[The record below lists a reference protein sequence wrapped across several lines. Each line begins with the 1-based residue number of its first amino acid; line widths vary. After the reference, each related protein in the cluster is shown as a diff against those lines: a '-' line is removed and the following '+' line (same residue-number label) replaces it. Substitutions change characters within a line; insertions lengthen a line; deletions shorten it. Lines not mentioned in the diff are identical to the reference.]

1 MTSAK
6 NLFLCGVASVLAM
19 GSGAGASLAQA
30 PTHQHYRKPS
40 AADDQP
46 SPTGELAPRLQNL
59 GVHKFVVMTKSERA
73 QLFFN
78 QGINLSYGFNHAEAG
93 RAFRAV
99 ARLDPDCAMAY
110 WGQALVLGPNINAP
124 MAPDDEPKAYEL
136 VQRAIALKPKASERE
151 RAYIDALAQRYSGK
165 PAERKARDRAYADAM
180 RTLHERYADDLEAA
194 TLFAEA
200 LMDLRPWDYWTREGQ
215 PYPGTEEIV
224 SLLES
229 VMKRN
234 PEHPGALHFYIHAM
248 EATKNAEKAEA
259 AADTLISLM
268 PGAGHMVHMP
278 AHIFM
283 RMGRYGDASD
293 GNELAIRADEDY
305 IAQCRAQGIYPLG
318 YYPHNIHFL
327 WWAASMEGRSR
338 VSQEA
343 ARKTAS
349 KIPPEQLRELP
360 FLQGFI
366 VVPYHAM
373 VKFGLWDEILNE
385 PKPAQESPFVQGVWH
400 YARGMAFTARRQFAE
415 AARELATLEEALRG
429 ESLRKMPASFSANT
443 AQTIL
448 RIAPEVLAGEMAA
461 KQGQFEQ
468 AIARLD
474 RAVRLEDALIYT
486 EPADWPFPTRHS
498 LGAVLLQAGRPEEAA
513 IVYWED
519 LRRYPEN
526 GWSLFGLMQAL
537 QAQGKND
544 EATLVEERFQ
554 KAWARADVKLTGSR
568 F

>member
-1 MTSAK
+1 MTSAR

-19 GSGAGASLAQA
+19 GPGAAASLAQA
-30 PTHQHYRKPS
+30 PTHQHYSKLS
-40 AADDQP
+40 ATDDQP

-59 GVHKFVVMTKSERA
+59 GVHKFVVTTKSERA

-78 QGINLSYGFNHAEAG
+78 QGINLSYGFNHAEAS
-93 RAFRAV
+93 RAFREV
-99 ARLDPDCAMAY
+99 ARLDPDCAMAH

-124 MAPDDEPKAYEL
+124 MAPEDEPKAYEL

-151 RAYIDALAQRYSGK
+151 RAYIDALAQRYTGK
-165 PAERKARDRAYADAM
+165 PEDRKARDRAYADAM
-180 RTLHERYADDLEAA
+180 REVRKHYPDDLEAA
-194 TLFAEA
+194 TLSAEA
-200 LMDLRPWDYWTREGQ
+200 LMDLRPWDYWTREGLA
-215 PYPGTEEIV
+215 YPGTDEIV
-224 SLLES
+224 SVLES

-248 EATKNAEKAEA
+248 EPTKNPERAEQ

-278 AHIFM
+278 AHIFV
-283 RMGRYGDASD
+283 RVGRYDDASD
-293 GNELAIRADEDY
+293 TNELAIRADEDY

-373 VKFGLWDEILNE
+373 VKFGLWDEILSE

-400 YARGMAFTARRQFAE
+400 YARGMAFTAKRQFAQ
-415 AARELATLEEALRG
+415 AAKELAILEEVLRG
-429 ESLRKMPASFSANT
+429 ESLRKMPASSSANT

-461 KQGQFEQ
+461 KQGHFEQ

-519 LRRYPEN
+519 LRRFPEN

-544 EATLVEERFQ
+544 EATLVEKRFQ
-554 KAWARADVKLTGSR
+554 KAWARADVKLTASR

>member
-1 MTSAK
+1 MMSAR

-19 GSGAGASLAQA
+19 GPGAVASLAQS
-30 PTHQHYRKPS
+30 PTHQHYTKLS

-46 SPTGELAPRLQNL
+46 SATGELAPRLQNL
-59 GVHKFVVMTKSERA
+59 GVHKLVVTTKSERA

-93 RAFRAV
+93 RAFREA

-110 WGQALVLGPNINAP
+110 WGQALALGPNINAP

-136 VQRAIALKPKASERE
+136 VQRATALKPKASERE
-151 RAYIDALAQRYSGK
+151 RAYIDALGQRYSGK
-165 PAERKARDRAYADAM
+165 PADRKARDRAYAEAM
-180 RTLHERYADDLEAA
+180 RALHQRYADDLEAA
-194 TLFAEA
+194 TLCAEA
-200 LMDLRPWDYWTREGQ
+200 LMDLRPWEYWTREGQ

-224 SLLES
+224 SLLQS

-248 EATKNAEKAEA
+248 EATKNAEQAEA

-268 PGAGHMVHMP
+268 PGAGHIVHMP

-283 RMGRYGDASD
+283 RVGRYNDAADSND
-293 GNELAIRADEDY
+293 LAIRADEDY

-400 YARGMAFTARRQFAE
+400 YARGMAFTAKRQFAE
-415 AARELATLEEALRG
+415 AAKELAILEEILRG

-461 KQGQFEQ
+461 KQ
-468 AIARLD
+468 
-474 RAVRLEDALIYT
+474 
-486 EPADWPFPTRHS
+486 S
-498 LGAVLLQAGRPEEAA
+498 
-513 IVYWED
+513 
-519 LRRYPEN
+519 
-526 GWSLFGLMQAL
+526 
-537 QAQGKND
+537 
-544 EATLVEERFQ
+544 
-554 KAWARADVKLTGSR
+554 
-568 F
+568 

>member
-1 MTSAK
+1 MMSAR

-19 GSGAGASLAQA
+19 GPGAAASLAQA
-30 PTHQHYRKPS
+30 PTHQHYQKLS

-46 SPTGELAPRLQNL
+46 SPSGELAPRLQNL
-59 GVHKFVVMTKSERA
+59 GVHKFVVTTNSERA

-78 QGINLSYGFNHAEAG
+78 QGVNLSYGFNHAEAG
-93 RAFRAV
+93 RAFREV

-165 PAERKARDRAYADAM
+165 PADRKARDRAYADAM
-180 RTLHERYADDLEAA
+180 RALHQRYADDLEAA

-248 EATKNAEKAEA
+248 EATKNAEQAEG

-278 AHIFM
+278 AHIFI
-283 RMGRYGDASD
+283 RVGRYGDASD
-293 GNELAIRADEDY
+293 TNELAIRADEDY

-373 VKFGLWDEILNE
+373 VKFGLWNEILNE

-400 YARGMAFTARRQFAE
+400 YARGMAFTAKRQFAE
-415 AARELATLEEALRG
+415 AAKELAILEEVLRG

-498 LGAVLLQAGRPEEAA
+498 LGTVLLQAGRPEEAA

-519 LRRYPEN
+519 LRRFPEN

-544 EATLVEERFQ
+544 EATLVEKRFQ
-554 KAWARADVKLTGSR
+554 KAWARADVKLTASR